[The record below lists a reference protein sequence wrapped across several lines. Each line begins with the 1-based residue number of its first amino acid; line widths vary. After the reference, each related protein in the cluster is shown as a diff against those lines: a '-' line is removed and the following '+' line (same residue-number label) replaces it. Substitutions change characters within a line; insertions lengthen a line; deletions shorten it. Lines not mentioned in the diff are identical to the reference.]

1 MKNDR
6 YETLVEQNL
15 DLNVKAL
22 SVLYRDGWSCEQI
35 HTILKNAEINNQ
47 NLLAMRARGQAIA
60 KLEKGLEPL
69 NKHVSVVPETSFQT
83 DADIGFLNRGPE
95 AAASVLLD
103 EGWTSHEVSL
113 VVKESLFIPLLDE
126 AQVKL
131 QSNRRANAENSGVT
145 LLTKSEN
152 KHTTLS
158 RPDSETTVQY
168 PPKQLPRHPYRQPYR
183 YRRRKHNA
191 LSSLFKLMAALPK
204 RESLAALLFFYVGLW
219 IVAFQH
225 DTKKAESPKS
235 GKSLALGQS
244 DQESTVTS
252 VGPTLPLPI
261 SGPSLMPRF
270 SEKTSLLS
278 MAEESGDQIS

>member
-6 YETLVEQNL
+6 YEALVEQNL

-47 NLLAMRARGQAIA
+47 KLLAMQARNQAIA

-69 NKHVSVVPETSFQT
+69 NKHVSVVPETSFQA
-83 DADIGFLNRGPE
+83 DADIDFLNRGPE

-131 QSNRRANAENSGVT
+131 QSNRCGNAGNSGVT
-145 LLTKSEN
+145 FPTKSEN
-152 KHTTLS
+152 QHTTLNY
-158 RPDSETTVQY
+158 PDSETTVQHL
-168 PPKQLPRHPYRQPYR
+168 PKQLPQYPYRKPYR

-204 RESLAALLFFYVGLW
+204 RESLATLLFFYVGLW
-219 IVAFQH
+219 LVAFQH

-235 GKSLALGQS
+235 EKSLALGQP
-244 DQESTVTS
+244 DQESPVTS
-252 VGPTLPLPI
+252 VGPTLPSPI

-270 SEKTSLLS
+270 SEKTNLLPR
-278 MAEESGDQIS
+278 AKESGDQIS